1 MRSQYWDTWKGIAI
15 IAVIAIHV
23 GVDAGRFPAGSFNWY
38 FGLAHR
44 QLINFAVP
52 FFLALAG
59 FFAVRT
65 TAPLGTTYFRDRL
78 WRVLPPY
85 LFWTLVFVVLK
96 TPEHFLS
103 AGDLFRDFFFGLG
116 IGIGYFVIVLVQYIL
131 LTPLIVRLRH
141 DWQHLA
147 VMATLFAGAM
157 IWAYVIRLGF
167 AESALADF
175 PLYALPFFTWYP
187 FYHLGVYVAQRNLAQ
202 NPAFARYA
210 WAFLGLAGV
219 FAVAAMAEGVFLA
232 NQGLYSFGVSQIKV
246 TSFLTA
252 IALFLFAVA
261 YSHGRTAGAGQPFL
275 AWLGTHSFLIYLS
288 HMLFVTVVLR
298 VLRRVPLVYDFQPLF
313 IIVASALTLGG
324 CIVLVYAAQRVVPVR
339 MRRLLLG

>member
-1 MRSQYWDTWKGIAI
+1 MRSQYWDMWKGITI
-15 IAVIAIHV
+15 IAVILIHV
-23 GVDAGRFPAGSFNWY
+23 GVDAGKFPVGSFNWY
-38 FGLAHR
+38 FGLVHR

-59 FFAVRT
+59 FFAVRN
-65 TAPLGTTYFRDRL
+65 TAPIGKTYFRDRL
-78 WRVLPPY
+78 GRILPPY

-103 AGDLFRDFFFGLG
+103 ASDLFRDFFFGAG

-131 LTPLIVRLRH
+131 MTPLILRLQH

-147 VMATLFAGAM
+147 VMAVLFVVAM
-157 IWAYVIRLGF
+157 IWTYVIRLGF
-167 AESALADF
+167 AESALATF

-202 NPAFARYA
+202 NPTFAHYV
-210 WAFLGLAGV
+210 WSFLGLAGI
-219 FAVAAMAEGVFLA
+219 FALAAMVEGVFLA
-232 NQGLYSFGVSQIKV
+232 NQGVYSFGVSQIKV

-261 YSHGRTAGAGQPFL
+261 YSYKRAGGMSQPFL
-275 AWLGTHSFLIYLS
+275 AWLGTYSFLIYLS
-288 HMLFVTVVLR
+288 HMLFVAVLLP

-313 IIVASALTLGG
+313 VVIAATLTLSG
-324 CIVLVYAAQRVVPVR
+324 CIVLIYGAQWVVPVR
-339 MRRLLLG
+339 LRKLLLG